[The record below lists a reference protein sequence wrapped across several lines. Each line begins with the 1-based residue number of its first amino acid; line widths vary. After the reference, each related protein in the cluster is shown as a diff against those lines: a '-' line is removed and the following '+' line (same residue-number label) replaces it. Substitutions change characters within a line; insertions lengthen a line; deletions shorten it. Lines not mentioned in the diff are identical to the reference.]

1 MEAEDGRLPKP
12 GALEV
17 VGGPGEGK
25 PTGEGLGPEGPG
37 LCAKVAGLEA
47 LLGSSAKGSCTLTL
61 SAVGG
66 RELGVL
72 LGGRGILLLVGGA
85 MLLTLLH
92 PTALLLDAELDAVL
106 ATLPAIIG
114 GPGLGPMLLLLELGP
129 WLIMLVG
136 GPAL

>member
-1 MEAEDGRLPKP
+1 M
-12 GALEV
+12 
-17 VGGPGEGK
+17 
-25 PTGEGLGPEGPG
+25 
-37 LCAKVAGLEA
+37 
-47 LLGSSAKGSCTLTL
+47 
-61 SAVGG
+61 
-66 RELGVL
+66 GVL

-92 PTALLLDAELDAVL
+92 PTALMLDAELDAVL
-106 ATLPAIIG
+106 ATLPAMMG